1 MDAAS
6 LMAQAADLTHK
17 VAELLAAGRVAEAE
31 GADRE
36 ARALRQRALRQA
48 RRAPGAT
55 SSAIYAPAESERET
69 VVEGLTELDVIA
81 PARLV
86 SDYVGARFSRSVTPR
101 LFSSLRRDERRA
113 WERSGSSRPVFIV
126 PALEG
131 SYFTQARGMLALS
144 AWPMWRRLVG
154 PRTGRVELLRAAGN
168 VLEQH
173 TWLIE
178 TDDSAAARM
187 ERLLVT
193 LVRTVPGALDGWS
206 VRKGDRTREAI
217 DRELQVLREA
227 DELWRHDAA
236 ERAQQQLDAVEQLW
250 GAPPPHLVTRS
261 GGASS

>member
-6 LMAQAADLTHK
+6 LMARAADLTHRA
-17 VAELLAAGRVAEAE
+17 AELLAAGRVAEAE

-36 ARALRQRALRQA
+36 AGALRQRALRQA
-48 RRAPGAT
+48 RRTPRTTA
-55 SSAIYAPAESERET
+55 SAIYAPAESERET

-144 AWPMWRRLVG
+144 VWPTWRRLVG

-168 VLEQH
+168 VLEQL
-173 TWLIE
+173 TWLTE
-178 TDDSAAARM
+178 KNGSAAARM

-206 VRKGDRTREAI
+206 VHKGARTRKAI
-217 DRELQVLREA
+217 DRELQVLQEA
-227 DELWRHDAA
+227 DALWRQEAA
-236 ERAQQQLDAVEQLW
+236 ERAHQQLDATEQLW
-250 GAPPPHLVTRS
+250 GAPAPHLVTGV
-261 GGASS
+261 GGPGR